1 MFSNRKFGQGFVQ
14 TKDSKNGE
22 IRGGLNLE
30 VDCFFWHCRLGHINE
45 KRVSRFHMM
54 DC

>member
-1 MFSNRKFGQGFVQ
+1 MFGQGVVQ

-30 VDCFFWHCRLGHINE
+30 VDCLFWHCRLGHINE
-45 KRVSRFHMM
+45 KRVSRFHEM
-54 DC
+54 DY